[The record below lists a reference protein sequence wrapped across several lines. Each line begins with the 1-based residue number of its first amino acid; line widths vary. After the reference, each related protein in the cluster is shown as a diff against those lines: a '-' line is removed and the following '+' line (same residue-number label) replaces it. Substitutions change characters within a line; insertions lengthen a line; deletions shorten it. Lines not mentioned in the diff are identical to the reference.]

1 MKKYKRLQG
10 EEWYNLKDKLK
21 LKKYIVNKNGNI
33 KGFYVDNNETIFTH
47 WLNNEEIIALKENGE
62 YEMKKVYKFNKEWLD
77 LLLENKDNENAN
89 FMLSDN
95 DTRILL
101 TYIEI
106 LQNRIDKAIEY
117 IEKNSKQCLTNKID
131 EQPTKV
137 IGKFMWHIDD
147 LLDILK
153 ENGE

>member
-62 YEMKKVYKFNKEWLD
+62 YEMKKVYKFNKEVSNNVISRITRND
-77 LLLENKDNENAN
+77 RKTY
-89 FMLSDN
+89 ML
-95 DTRILL
+95 
-101 TYIEI
+101 
-106 LQNRIDKAIEY
+106 
-117 IEKNSKQCLTNKID
+117 
-131 EQPTKV
+131 
-137 IGKFMWHIDD
+137 
-147 LLDILK
+147 
-153 ENGE
+153 